1 VNRRVLAFVLLAGGL
16 LFGGLFLVTGRTPRP
31 APAGPVAS
39 APPPVEAPPPAPRD
53 TRPEPG
59 AKAPT
64 EAPRP
69 AAPPRRPAAPARSAA
84 APVDATAAPTRDG
97 AMVQIEVDVPD
108 AQVFVDRVFIGKA
121 PLTTT
126 DVKVG
131 SHRLNVSAAGYEGV
145 AQPLEVKPGMQQV
158 VIKLRE
164 VRLDASLDVV
174 HKHRM
179 GSCTG
184 RLIATAKGLRYDTTE
199 KNDSFNTGLV
209 DLDEFEVD
217 YLKKNLRIKPKQGK
231 TYDFTDPEGNADRL
245 FVFHRDVAKARE
257 RLKKGDTPASE

>member
-1 VNRRVLAFVLLAGGL
+1 MNRRVLAFVLLAGGL
-16 LFGGLFLVTGRTPRP
+16 LLGGLFLITGRTPRP
-31 APAGPVAS
+31 APADPVAS
-39 APPPVEAPPPAPRD
+39 APPPVEAPPVAPRD

-69 AAPPRRPAAPARSAA
+69 AAPTRRPAAPARLPA

-121 PLTTT
+121 PITTT

-158 VIKLRE
+158 VVKLR
-164 VRLDASLDVV
+164 RGGWMRASTCAQD
-174 HKHRM
+174 
-179 GSCTG
+179 TD
-184 RLIATAKGLRYDTTE
+184 GLLYRAADRDGE
-199 KNDSFNTGLV
+199 GPALRHDREERQLQHWPGGF
-209 DLDEFEVD
+209 DEFEVD
-217 YLKKNLRIKPKQGK
+217 YLKEEPPHQAEAGQDLR
-231 TYDFTDPEGNADRL
+231 
-245 FVFHRDVAKARE
+245 FHRSGGECRPPV
-257 RLKKGDTPASE
+257 RLSPRRGQGA